1 MREPYEI
8 SIVKKCYNENSLLQ
22 VKISE
27 EKNICECIVKTHID
41 QQSSGKKI
49 VNYPKRD
56 LAVNTR
62 ESGLWL

>member
-22 VKISE
+22 VNISE
-27 EKNICECIVKTHID
+27 KKPHLCECIVKTFIN

-49 VNYPKRD
+49 VQQP
-56 LAVNTR
+56 
-62 ESGLWL
+62 

>member
-22 VKISE
+22 VRISE
-27 EKNICECIVKTHID
+27 EKKNIYECIVKTFIN

-49 VNYPKRD
+49 VQQP
-56 LAVNTR
+56 
-62 ESGLWL
+62 

>member
-22 VKISE
+22 VRISE
-27 EKNICECIVKTHID
+27 EKKNICECIVKTHIG

-49 VNYPKRD
+49 VQLP
-56 LAVNTR
+56 
-62 ESGLWL
+62 